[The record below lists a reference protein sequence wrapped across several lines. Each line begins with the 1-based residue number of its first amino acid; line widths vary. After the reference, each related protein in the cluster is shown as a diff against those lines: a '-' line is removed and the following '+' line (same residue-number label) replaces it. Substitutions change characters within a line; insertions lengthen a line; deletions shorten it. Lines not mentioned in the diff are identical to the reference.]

1 MGMKDWWKRLL
12 ARFSREE
19 EVREDEQVVELVP
32 APAPEP
38 EPEQKTSDEL
48 ILQMAEAQADAGRSE
63 MQDAGSE
70 EPQGLR
76 TAAEEDFEEG
86 TDDELFTEEAIEQ
99 AVFDEDFSKGEWD
112 DFGDSLAYT
121 GSIRCLTA
129 ETLQRRRSMR

>member
-38 EPEQKTSDEL
+38 EPEQ
-48 ILQMAEAQADAGRSE
+48 
-63 MQDAGSE
+63 
-70 EPQGLR
+70 
-76 TAAEEDFEEG
+76 EG
-86 TDDELFTEEAIEQ
+86 TDDELFTEEAIEH

-112 DFGDSLAYT
+112 DFG
-121 GSIRCLTA
+121 
-129 ETLQRRRSMR
+129 

>member
-70 EPQGLR
+70 ETQGLR

-86 TDDELFTEEAIEQ
+86 TDDELFTEEAIEH
-99 AVFDEDFSKGEWD
+99 AVFDEDFSKGEWA
-112 DFGDSLAYT
+112 DFG
-121 GSIRCLTA
+121 
-129 ETLQRRRSMR
+129 

>member
-12 ARFSREE
+12 ARFSKE

-112 DFGDSLAYT
+112 DFG
-121 GSIRCLTA
+121 
-129 ETLQRRRSMR
+129 

>member
-12 ARFSREE
+12 ARFSKE

-63 MQDAGSE
+63 MRDAGSE

-112 DFGDSLAYT
+112 DFG
-121 GSIRCLTA
+121 
-129 ETLQRRRSMR
+129 

>member
-86 TDDELFTEEAIEQ
+86 TDDELFTEEAIEH

-112 DFGDSLAYT
+112 DFG
-121 GSIRCLTA
+121 
-129 ETLQRRRSMR
+129 

>member
-12 ARFSREE
+12 ARFSKEE

-48 ILQMAEAQADAGRSE
+48 ILQMAEAQADTGRSG
-63 MQDAGSE
+63 MQDAGSKE
-70 EPQGLR
+70 LQGLR
-76 TAAEEDFEEG
+76 TAAEEEFEEE
-86 TDDELFTEEAIEQ
+86 TDDELFTEETIEQ

-112 DFGDSLAYT
+112 DFG
-121 GSIRCLTA
+121 
-129 ETLQRRRSMR
+129 

>member
-19 EVREDEQVVELVP
+19 EGREDEQVVELVP

-48 ILQMAEAQADAGRSE
+48 ILQMAEAQADTGRSG

-70 EPQGLR
+70 ELQGLR

-112 DFGDSLAYT
+112 DFG
-121 GSIRCLTA
+121 
-129 ETLQRRRSMR
+129 